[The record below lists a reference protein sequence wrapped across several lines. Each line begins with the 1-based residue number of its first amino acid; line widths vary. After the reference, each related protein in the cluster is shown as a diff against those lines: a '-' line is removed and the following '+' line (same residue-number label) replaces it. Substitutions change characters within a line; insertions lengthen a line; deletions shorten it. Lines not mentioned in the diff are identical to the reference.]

1 MLALCSQENLPSP
14 LSIPLHS
21 EGLKNPVR
29 IPWPE
34 FSVTAPGLMMHS
46 SLRGSESVS
55 GTFTPELGQ

>member
-1 MLALCSQENLPSP
+1 MLALCSRENLSTP

-34 FSVTAPGLMMHS
+34 FSVTAPGLMTCS
-46 SLRGSESVS
+46 SLRGFEPVS
-55 GTFTPELGQ
+55 RIFTPELGQ